1 MSSSADDA
9 TTAAAGRNPARAPHV
24 PGAPAIGAHVDP
36 ADPIGAARAL
46 GLDAVQIFLGDPQ
59 SWKAPY
65 VVSPGG
71 APALREAAREA
82 GVLIYVHA
90 PYLINVASPNNRI
103 RIPSRK
109 LLNATVA
116 LAAEVGASG
125 VIVHGGHVTGDTD
138 DAVGFDNWRKAFE
151 GLDRACPVLI
161 ENTAGGNHAMAR
173 HPEALERLWEA
184 IGEYDPGFCL
194 DTCHAWAGGMPLPEA
209 VDVVRAITGRIDLV
223 HANDSR
229 GDRGSGQD
237 RHASIGSGTIGVDV
251 LLETIVAA
259 GAPAVIFETPAE
271 AVRADIALL
280 RERYR

>member
-71 APALREAAREA
+71 AAALREAAREA

-173 HPEALERLWEA
+173 HPEVNSS
-184 IGEYDPGFCL
+184 L
-194 DTCHAWAGGMPLPEA
+194 DLDRQEI
-209 VDVVRAITGRIDLV
+209 VVRPDVNLGIAAATRAALGWPHGPFVRV
-223 HANDSR
+223 
-229 GDRGSGQD
+229 DRGIEAGD
-237 RHASIGSGTIGVDV
+237 AR
-251 LLETIVAA
+251 ET
-259 GAPAVIFETPAE
+259 
-271 AVRADIALL
+271 L
-280 RERYR
+280 RLSLS